1 MSQTL
6 TIESLGQQGDGFA
19 RSDAGPLH
27 VPLTLP
33 GERVQVETKGSR
45 GRLVAVI
52 EPSPD
57 RVEAPCPHFGRCGG
71 CELQHA
77 DDPLYAAFKR
87 DRVATAFRREG
98 LTPEIDDLVRC
109 PPASR
114 RRAVFSA
121 VRAGPRALFGFHEA
135 NSNRVAPIRTCL
147 IAVPAIVSAFPALE
161 ALATILIDR
170 KRELR
175 LTVTAA
181 ENGLDVAVEAAAE
194 LNARNRLAAIE
205 HAVASGWSRLTIDG
219 EIAVQAAPPQILFD
233 GIAVEPPP
241 GAFLQAVA
249 ASEEAMAKLVV
260 SHFKPARAVAD
271 LFSGVGTFSLRLAR
285 DHAVHAVESEA
296 SALAAI
302 DRAQRMPQGL
312 KAITTE
318 RRDLF
323 RRPLTVKELNRF
335 GGVAF
340 DPPRAGAEA
349 VSRELARSE
358 VPLVAAVSC
367 NPTTLARDAR
377 LLIDGGYRLRRVVP
391 IDQFLWTHHVEVVAL
406 FER

>member
-1 MSQTL
+1 MSAVL

-19 RSDAGPLH
+19 RTEAGPVH

-33 GERVQVETKGSR
+33 GERIRADTKGSR
-45 GRLVAVI
+45 GRLVELV
-52 EPSPD
+52 ERSPD
-57 RVEAPCPHFGRCGG
+57 RVDAPCPHFGRCGG

-77 DDPLYAAFKR
+77 DDRLYAAFKR
-87 DRVATAFRREG
+87 DRVVTAFRREG
-98 LTPEIDDLVRC
+98 LTLDVEDLVRC
-109 PPASR
+109 PRGSR

-121 VRAGPRALFGFHEA
+121 VRAGPRVLFGFHEA
-135 NSNRVAPIRTCL
+135 NSNRVAPIETCL
-147 IAVPAIVSAFPALE
+147 IAVPAIVRALPE
-161 ALATILIDR
+161 LATLAPILIDR

-181 ENGLDVAVEAAAE
+181 ENGLDVAVEAAAD
-194 LNARNRLAAIE
+194 LNARNRLSAIE
-205 HAVASGWSRLTIDG
+205 HAVAAGWTRLTIDG
-219 EIAVQAAPPQILFD
+219 EIAVQSAPPQILFD

-249 ASEEAMAKLVV
+249 ESEAAMARLVV
-260 SHFKPARAVAD
+260 EHLRPARAVAD
-271 LFSGVGTFSLRLAR
+271 LFSGVGTFAARLAR
-285 DHAVHAVESEA
+285 DHAVHAVESDA
-296 SALAAI
+296 AALTSL
-302 DRAQRMPQGL
+302 DRAQRTPQGL
-312 KAITTE
+312 KAITIE

-323 RRPLTVKELNRF
+323 RRPLTIRELNRF
-335 GGVAF
+335 GGVVF

-349 VSRELARSE
+349 VSRELSQSE

-377 LLIDGGYRLRRVVP
+377 LLIDGGYRLKRIVP